1 MELLRIIYLSLTGFG
16 ILALIAI
23 LISYITYKVRK
34 KLGKIPLEDI
44 RKRERT
50 KKMKM
55 KMKIHDSN
63 SSAIKQ
69 HHPRVVRKRNYADNS
84 GNPQQRNRI
93 TILNDLL
100 KEDSSNYKRFSSN

>member
-50 KKMKM
+50 KKI
-55 KMKIHDSN
+55 KIHDSN

-69 HHPRVVRKRNYADNS
+69 HHPRVVRKRNYADNN